1 LLLQLINE
9 LNIKYMANL
18 AEPLAAEHWLSEHE
32 SETEDDEPPHLIFVG
47 GSHAARMAAATEGL
61 GYAHTDLS
69 RPGLRISEEVVEDLS
84 SELRE
89 AVASKEDS
97 IVIFHMF
104 DNNVF
109 FAAGDDGSR
118 CLPVKIGGR
127 YHIPGRLEYAD
138 KTVVRKLVN
147 TSAPLLRAAGQSRK
161 YILSPLL
168 RYLTKPCCED
178 KQHLTNRAEKKRFIK
193 SMAARMRD
201 IKDEIKDLVFRKR
214 IRAYKVL
221 SPNLLLLEGADE
233 QEQAQSLTTLWDED
247 PVHLVE
253 EKYEL
258 LVTALVERAKT
269 ETFTNMPATIHAKMP
284 NSGSLKKIMPQHLQR
299 QSWVTE
305 DDTYAHRDYGQSS
318 NWRGGRGRG
327 RGGREGHGGCGG
339 RGGRGGQHSNR
350 GRARGWAHKQRGNR
364 HTPY

>member
-1 LLLQLINE
+1 
-9 LNIKYMANL
+9 
-18 AEPLAAEHWLSEHE
+18 
-32 SETEDDEPPHLIFVG
+32 
-47 GSHAARMAAATEGL
+47 
-61 GYAHTDLS
+61 
-69 RPGLRISEEVVEDLS
+69 
-84 SELRE
+84 
-89 AVASKEDS
+89 
-97 IVIFHMF
+97 
-104 DNNVF
+104 
-109 FAAGDDGSR
+109 
-118 CLPVKIGGR
+118 VKIGGR

-147 TSAPLLRAAGQSRK
+147 TSAPLLRAAGQNRK

-201 IKDEIKDLVFRKR
+201 IKDEIKDLVFGKR
-214 IRAYKVL
+214 IRAFKVL

-253 EKYEL
+253 EKYEV
-258 LVTALVERAKT
+258 LVTALVERTKT
-269 ETFTNMPATIHAKMP
+269 ETFTNMPATVHAKMP
-284 NSGSLKKIMPQHLQR
+284 NSSSLKKSVPQHLQR

-327 RGGREGHGGCGG
+327 RGGREGHEN
-339 RGGRGGQHSNR
+339 RGGRGGHGGHHSNR
-350 GRARGWAHKQRGNR
+350 GRARGWAH
-364 HTPY
+364 